1 MAALYAMLM
10 RAWQHPPIS
19 SQGLFRKHTHQVQTS
34 PVLQAILV
42 NIAHNI
48 AHNLHRSV
56 NLPPP
61 QVHDVAAKLDAG
73 VPSLFEFSRP
83 GQAAPP
89 MVAYAPAL
97 RFDGLSQRDLR
108 EAVVGLAA
116 VSMLHP

>member
-1 MAALYAMLM
+1 M
-10 RAWQHPPIS
+10 
-19 SQGLFRKHTHQVQTS
+19 
-34 PVLQAILV
+34 
-42 NIAHNI
+42 
-48 AHNLHRSV
+48 
-56 NLPPP
+56 
-61 QVHDVAAKLDAG
+61 AAKLDAG